1 VATLLWVAFVLV
13 SMAAL
18 GWYWHWLK
26 HAQPTVARWTMAGV
40 AALLVIRLL

>member
-1 VATLLWVAFVLV
+1 LA

-26 HAQPTVARWTMAGV
+26 HAHSSLAKWTMVGV